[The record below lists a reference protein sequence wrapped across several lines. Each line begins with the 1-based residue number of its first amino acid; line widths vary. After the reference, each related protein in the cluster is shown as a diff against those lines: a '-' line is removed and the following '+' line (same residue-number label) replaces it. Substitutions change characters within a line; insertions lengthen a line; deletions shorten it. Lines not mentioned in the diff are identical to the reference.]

1 MSEDFTLVKDGEGG
15 ELDGA
20 GSVKAVYEKTVDSVE
35 IAKIRLNLEAQ
46 EPKSKD
52 VC

>member
-15 ELDGA
+15 ELDGV
-20 GSVKAVYEKTVDSVE
+20 GSVKAVYEKTVGSVE
-35 IAKIRLNLEAQ
+35 IVKIRLNLEAQ
-46 EPKSKD
+46 EPRSKD